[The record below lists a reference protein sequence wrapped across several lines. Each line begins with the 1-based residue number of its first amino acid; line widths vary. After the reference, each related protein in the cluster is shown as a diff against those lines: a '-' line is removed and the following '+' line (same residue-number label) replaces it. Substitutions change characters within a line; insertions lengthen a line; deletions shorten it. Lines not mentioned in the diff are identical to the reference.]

1 MIESL
6 VADLNEEGWCLY
18 HLEQYEMYDKLIWAC
33 TVRKIGGGTQP
44 IGRGRGPSA
53 LLAISDAIA
62 NRGELEEPPKGYA
75 EARPT
80 IDFGAIL
87 SGLGVEKQSF
97 RRR

>member
-18 HLEQYEMYDKLIWAC
+18 HLSQYELYGSLVWAC
-33 TVRKIGGGTQP
+33 TVRKIGAGPQP
-44 IGRGRGPSA
+44 IGNGRGPNP
-53 LLAISDAIA
+53 LVAISAAIA
-62 NRGELEEPPKGYA
+62 NRGELEEPTKVYV
-75 EARPT
+75 EARQT
-80 IDFGAIL
+80 FDFGAIL